1 MNQDVESLK
10 VDRKSKFKTEQ
21 LNFDTQGGN
30 TTVLDEHLKRELTNL
45 RANHE
50 SLFEKIQLTSDK
62 IVALEVEINALQRND
77 QNKDDKGGANSSP
90 FAEDLRQQ

>member
-1 MNQDVESLK
+1 MKIE
-10 VDRKSKFKTEQ
+10 RKSKFKTEQ
-21 LNFDTQGGN
+21 LNFDNQAGSS
-30 TTVLDEHLKRELTNL
+30 TVLDEQLKRELVNL

-62 IVALEVEINALQRND
+62 VVGLEVEINALQRLERNND
-77 QNKDDKGGANSSP
+77 ENDRKNNSP